1 VQNKVREERQK
12 TGLTQQDLADRVLVS
27 RQTIFAVETGKYMPS
42 TVLALKIAKAFGR
55 KVEELFV
62 LDVDD

>member
-42 TVLALKIAKAFGR
+42 TVLALKIAKVFGK

-62 LDVDD
+62 LDADD